1 MMNPLPRRTE
11 EEILTP
17 HVIDIIVK
25 VCEDYNIP
33 PEDVMCK
40 TSMHEAVKVKRII
53 TYILFTFLKINRFD
67 LALIMFV
74 DPITIWYYKEKI
86 NLETMHDPQFEQKLK
101 NYTLIA

>member
-1 MMNPLPRRTE
+1 MNLLPRRTE

-17 HVIDIIVK
+17 QVIDIIVN

-74 DPITIWYYKEKI
+74 EPMTIWAYKDRIE
-86 NLETMHDPQFEQKLK
+86 LDTMHDPQLEEKYKQ
-101 NYTLIA
+101 YTLI

>member
-1 MMNPLPRRTE
+1 MMHRLPRRTE

-17 HVIDIIVK
+17 QVIDIIVN
-25 VCEDYNIP
+25 VCEDFNIP

-40 TSMHEAVKVKRII
+40 TSLHEAVKVKRII

-74 DPITIWYYKEKI
+74 EPMTIWAYKDRI
-86 NLETMHDPQFEQKLK
+86 GLDTMHNPQLEEKYKQ
-101 NYTLIA
+101 YTL

>member
-1 MMNPLPRRTE
+1 MMNLLPRRTE

-17 HVIDIIVK
+17 QVIDIIVK

-53 TYILFTFLKINRFD
+53 AYILFTFLKINRFD

-74 DPITIWYYKEKI
+74 EPMTIWAYKDRIGLK
-86 NLETMHDPQFEQKLK
+86 TMHDPQLEEKYKQ
-101 NYTLIA
+101 YTLL

>member
-1 MMNPLPRRTE
+1 MNPLPRRTE

-17 HVIDIIVK
+17 QVIDIIIK

-74 DPITIWYYKEKI
+74 EPMTIWAYKDRI
-86 NLETMHDPQFEQKLK
+86 RLETMHNPQLEEKYKQ
-101 NYTLIA
+101 YTLI